1 MNFSFLE
8 AKAQRGGATVKCLDC
23 EADMSVLGKWVI
35 VAGRGGCTYMG
46 ACSTEYD
53 NSHHRGLCN
62 TAIPVTALLQDVSL
76 CSALRWIAMRC
87 GVAIGYVNCNGFYRR
102 SVRCLYC
109 TNRILPDPSRI
120 R

>member
-46 ACSTEYD
+46 ACSTTTRIGDSATLRY
-53 NSHHRGLCN
+53 
-62 TAIPVTALLQDVSL
+62 LLQHCYRMLAYVVHCD
-76 CSALRWIAMRC
+76 ALRCVAVSQLAM
-87 GVAIGYVNCNGFYRR
+87 
-102 SVRCLYC
+102 
-109 TNRILPDPSRI
+109 
-120 R
+120 